1 MEEPALKKT
10 LYSLMLSD
18 DVVRAVDELAH
29 SLGTNRSSLINQI
42 LADYVSITTP
52 ERRINDIFHA
62 VEQMLAPSR
71 ELVPFF
77 SPRALTMS
85 LKSSLEYKYRPTVKY
100 EVQLFRSTDGPLG
113 ELSVVFRTQS
123 AALIEA
129 MTQFFRLWKH
139 TEDRLL
145 APLISEE
152 LDYALYDGKFVR
164 TIAVPRGRDVTA
176 EEVAEAL
183 SDYIKLFDRLMKGW
197 LSGRLD
203 ANDVQ
208 SEYYADLSRRKLYI

>member
-1 MEEPALKKT
+1 MKKT
-10 LYSLMLSD
+10 LYSLMLSEE
-18 DVVRAVDELAH
+18 VVREVDALAH
-29 SLGTNRSSLINQI
+29 RLGTNRSNLINQI
-42 LADYVSITTP
+42 LADYVSVTTP
-52 ERRINDIFHA
+52 ERRINDIFQA

-77 SPRALTMS
+77 APNALTMS

-100 EVQLFRSTDGPLG
+100 EVQLFRSGEGSLG

-164 TIAVPRGRDVTA
+164 DIAAPSKDCTA
-176 EEVAEAL
+176 QELASAL
-183 SDYIKLFDRLMKGW
+183 SNYITLFDKLLKGY
-197 LSGRLD
+197 L
-203 ANDVQ
+203 
-208 SEYYADLSRRKLYI
+208 ADRYSPHDIEGAYCSYLNNASIYI